1 MFLDSTTTTDDEDAP
16 GAEVVYSFSRTM
28 RRVIANSHY
37 WGRLKRHIIC
47 AFQSK
52 FSLALYEAICLRA
65 ELRVSEQQLS
75 VEKFRETLGLSSASL
90 LAANNLKQRAID
102 PAMREIN
109 GLSDFWVEV
118 QPIRQGG
125 LVRGTVI
132 GYRLHWRRKSDEEW
146 RAVLDE
152 LARPKVGRRERLAG
166 SVDVM
171 EPCI

>member
-1 MFLDSTTTTDDEDAP
+1 M
-16 GAEVVYSFSRTM
+16 
-28 RRVIANSHY
+28 
-37 WGRLKRHIIC
+37 
-47 AFQSK
+47 
-52 FSLALYEAICLRA
+52 
-65 ELRVSEQQLS
+65 SEQQLS
-75 VEKFRETLGLSSASL
+75 VEKFREPLGLSSASL